1 MNNSVI
7 SEMDE
12 SSDISNRIRWLTVA
26 VGISAA
32 GLFFFL
38 SPLAALGPTL
48 PAAGAALQPRLPLT
62 IRRVVKW
69 LIWAWAFG
77 WSPGSIFI
85 ALLLLRNVPHDH
97 RSAWLVVVFS
107 SVSAL
112 FVLWWDLELIADA
125 ATRARRWRSEPSNRQ
140 QTVGWSVWLFAV
152 LANLWIGWGLARMWG
167 VYQGLSDLYT
177 VAILAAEALA
187 VLVFDLW
194 LIIRIARFKSTR
206 GSAPK
211 I

>member
-1 MNNSVI
+1 
-7 SEMDE
+7 
-12 SSDISNRIRWLTVA
+12 
-26 VGISAA
+26 
-32 GLFFFL
+32 L
-38 SPLAALGPTL
+38 SP
-48 PAAGAALQPRLPLT
+48 
-62 IRRVVKW
+62 IIWV
-69 LIWAWAFG
+69 IWAWAFG

-97 RSAWLVVVFS
+97 RSALPVVLFS

-125 ATRARRWRSEPSNRQ
+125 VRRGRIWRSEPSKRQ
-140 QTVGWSVWLFAV
+140 QNVGWGVCIFAV
-152 LANLWIGWGLARMWG
+152 LANLWIGWGLVRMG
-167 VYQGLSDLYT
+167 SVYQGLSDLYT
-177 VAILAAEALA
+177 VAILVAEALA

-194 LIIRIARFKSTR
+194 LIIRIAKLRSTR